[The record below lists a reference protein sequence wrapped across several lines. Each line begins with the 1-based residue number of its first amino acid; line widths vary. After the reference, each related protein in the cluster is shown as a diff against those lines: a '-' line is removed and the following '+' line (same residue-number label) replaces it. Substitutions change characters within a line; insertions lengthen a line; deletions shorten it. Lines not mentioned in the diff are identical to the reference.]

1 MRLSE
6 LIEEALSEIAIGV
19 KNAKEKSR
27 SVFAITPGRIDGKS
41 VAEITYIDFDVSVAV
56 TESSEGTSSR
66 EKGFGGELKVMSI
79 GVNGKSA
86 NKLDTKSG
94 STAQLTHRISFK
106 VPVCMAA
113 EFDIKEPRLS

>member
-19 KNAKEKSR
+19 KSAKEKSR
-27 SVFAITPGRIDGKS
+27 SVLAIAPGTLEDKF

-56 TESSEGTSSR
+56 VETTENSSSK
-66 EKGFGGELKVMSI
+66 EKSLGGQLRVMSV
-79 GVNGKSA
+79 GVDGKGSGKQSVNTSA
-86 NKLDTKSG
+86 S
-94 STAQLTHRISFK
+94 AQTTHRISFK

-113 EFDIKEPRLS
+113 DFSGK